1 MSFLAPTYS
10 AENFL
15 FLHILFVIYVVGAP
29 DLEVL
34 ECSDGG
40 VRLADGDTPT
50 EGRVEVCQG
59 GVWGTICNDH
69 WSQAD
74 TDVVCGELGL
84 LSSGKCAVHTWL
96 CILKTKKSR
105 GTSSLKLC
113 SPACLK
119 SLKHVMPISLLSL
132 HRRVSLLG
140 PLSRCNGPVLRRGG
154 GSNTAG

>member
-1 MSFLAPTYS
+1 MIIAV
-10 AENFL
+10 NFL
-15 FLHILFVIYVVGAP
+15 FLHILFVICYYVVGAP

-96 CILKTKKSR
+96 CILKTKKSS
-105 GTSSLKLC
+105 GTSKTHSLKLKFLIC
-113 SPACLK
+113 F
-119 SLKHVMPISLLSL
+119 I
-132 HRRVSLLG
+132 
-140 PLSRCNGPVLRRGG
+140 
-154 GSNTAG
+154 